1 MNNLYWAWGA
11 VLADLGIFFSPL
23 VFSSGLSAFALVL
36 TVHVVACAIVTS
48 SCYFLMPRQFRLPR
62 KMVWLCLFNFA
73 FVAPVLGAIGM
84 LLMTRVTLRRAEE
97 KLLLAVPVSVPM
109 PEYDVQG
116 KDVTRNGQGSIRSRL
131 GQNVPA
137 NVRMQ
142 SLLTLQAVPTRVS
155 NPILEE
161 LLGDSTD
168 DVRLVAFGMLD
179 AEEKKLSVHIHRER
193 ELLARELTPE
203 QRYTCLRHLAELHW
217 ELIYASL
224 AQGELRNHI
233 LGQARDYLEKA
244 LAVGAQLNSGIWF
257 LKGRILLAH
266 GEVDDAERA
275 LQQAVTMGQP
285 KISVLPYLAEIAF
298 RRREFALVKTY
309 MQDLVYLNAAS
320 RTRAIADFW
329 TGAHNVSNFSD
340 RRFLPHI

>member
-1 MNNLYWAWGA
+1 
-11 VLADLGIFFSPL
+11 
-23 VFSSGLSAFALVL
+23 
-36 TVHVVACAIVTS
+36 
-48 SCYFLMPRQFRLPR
+48 
-62 KMVWLCLFNFA
+62 MVWLCLFNFA

-97 KLLLAVPVSVPM
+97 KLLLAVPVSVPL

-298 RRREFALVKTY
+298 RRREFALVK
-309 MQDLVYLNAAS
+309 NIHA
-320 RTRAIADFW
+320 RPR
-329 TGAHNVSNFSD
+329 
-340 RRFLPHI
+340 LPQCSFQNPRHCGLLDGGPQRE